1 MSKKKPNH
9 GEDAKLKSMI
19 DHSNDSR
26 NSSTGYLEQGNPA
39 VVHAKARAMR
49 HNDNG
54 SHI

>member
-1 MSKKKPNH
+1 MSKKKPHH
-9 GEDAKLKSMI
+9 GEDAKLKSAI
-19 DHSNDSR
+19 DHSKNSQ